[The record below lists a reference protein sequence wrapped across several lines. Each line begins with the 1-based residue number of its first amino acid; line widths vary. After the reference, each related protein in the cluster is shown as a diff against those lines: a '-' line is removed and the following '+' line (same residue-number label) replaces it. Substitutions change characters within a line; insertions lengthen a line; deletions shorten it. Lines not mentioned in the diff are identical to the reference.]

1 MFITL
6 QREPN
11 LHQGVHDFTQDV
23 WNNVSMDEKVL
34 ARNMIAI
41 VLLNLFFFYVLLCPV
56 NIFWHFFPLTIPFL
70 WSFCTIHILYL
81 SVYCDPLESP
91 KPLWQLMSLHSPGG
105 LMCSQW
111 GFRGGWILSSTLP
124 SIWSWS
130 CNFPSHKTVV
140 GHRGGKREEHHSSHM
155 YVSGQSN

>member
-11 LHQGVHDFTQDV
+11 LHQRVHDFTQDV

-34 ARNMIAI
+34 ARNVIVT
-41 VLLNLFFFYVLLCPV
+41 VLLNLFFIVPLRK
-56 NIFWHFFPLTIPFL
+56 IFWHFSP
-70 WSFCTIHILYL
+70 WSSPSCEAFVQSIYVYL

-155 YVSGQSN
+155 YVSGQNN